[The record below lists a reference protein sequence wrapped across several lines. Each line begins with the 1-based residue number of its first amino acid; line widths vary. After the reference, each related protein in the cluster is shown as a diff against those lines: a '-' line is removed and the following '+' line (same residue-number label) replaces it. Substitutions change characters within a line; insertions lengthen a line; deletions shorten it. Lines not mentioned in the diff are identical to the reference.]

1 MNVEKL
7 AETLKESKPNVKE
20 STIKMYTS
28 NLLKL
33 KKLFETEGF
42 DFLNDISKVKDKLSH
57 LRFTSQ
63 RNYYNSIIVLLQALN
78 HDKSKDDLLKEYVSA
93 RDDLNKQYEEENASG
108 VISEKQKA
116 NFVGIDAVVKGIEA
130 MGQELKGFKKRE
142 LTAKEKMLL
151 QVYIIYQIHIRLP
164 MRNDLSECE
173 AIMKRTYNTLSEADK
188 KSKNYLVVE
197 KAKMWFVLNKFKT
210 SAKYEELR
218 FDVPKDLEKLLRSY
232 IKINGMG
239 VLFKSST
246 GKPLSRNALS
256 QLLIKYSKKYMDG
269 KSISTTMMRKIV
281 LSDKF
286 ADLKKEQKDMAKI
299 TGHSVATMNKVYV
312 KEGSESKSS

>member
-57 LRFTSQ
+57 LHFTSQ

-130 MGQELKGFKKRE
+130 MGHELKGFKKRE

-173 AIMKRTYNTLSEADK
+173 AIMKRTYNTLSESDK

-197 KAKMWFVLNKFKT
+197 KA
-210 SAKYEELR
+210 
-218 FDVPKDLEKLLRSY
+218 KLLRSY

-312 KEGSESKSS
+312 KEGE